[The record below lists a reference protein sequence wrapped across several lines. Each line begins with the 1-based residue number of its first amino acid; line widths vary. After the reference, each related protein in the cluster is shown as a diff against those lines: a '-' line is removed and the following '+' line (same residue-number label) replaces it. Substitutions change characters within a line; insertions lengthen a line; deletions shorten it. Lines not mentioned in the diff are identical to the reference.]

1 MLIGIIGAP
10 NKGKSLLFSAL
21 TSVEVPSADYP
32 FTTIEP
38 NRGVAL
44 LRVKCAHVA
53 MGLPKCDARG
63 GHCKN
68 GMREIAVP
76 LLDVAGLVPGAS
88 EGRGRGNQFLDDLR
102 TADGFIQVVDAS
114 GRTDLDGQPAS
125 DFPLEQEVGFLQGEL
140 AGWLAGIL
148 KRNEAKYKNRGL
160 AELMEAVSGLGYTS
174 GQITAAAQK
183 AGVPLER
190 IQWSGEQT
198 AAFARQLWADG
209 KPMLVAANKA
219 DFGGAMARVKKL
231 QEAQKAG
238 GGGAQDASGA
248 AHPVSIRPCSA
259 MYEHVLQKA
268 GRAALVKYEAG
279 APDFEIIGN
288 ADGAQK
294 AALER
299 IREFVKENDGTGVHA
314 ALRELVFSKLAMMVV
329 YPVEDENHCTDRKGL
344 VLPDA
349 FLVPAGTTA
358 IQMAAAVHT
367 DLAKSFI
374 GAVDAKTK
382 RRVGRDHRLADGDII
397 KIVAAR

>member
-10 NKGKSLLFSAL
+10 NKGKSLLFTAL

-44 LRVKCAHVA
+44 LRVKCAHAA

-63 GHCKN
+63 GHCKD

-88 EGRGRGNQFLDDLR
+88 EGRGKGNQFLDDLR
-102 TADGFIQVVDAS
+102 AADGFIQVVDSS
-114 GRTDLDGQPAS
+114 GRTDLEGQATQG
-125 DFPLEQEVGFLQGEL
+125 FPLDEEVGFLQGEL
-140 AGWLAGIL
+140 AGWLGGIL

-160 AELMEAVSGLGYTS
+160 VELMEAISGLGYTS
-174 GQITAAAQK
+174 SQITVAAQK
-183 AGVPLER
+183 AGLSVER
-190 IQWSGEQT
+190 IQWDNGQT
-198 AAFARQLWADG
+198 AQFAKNLWADG

-219 DFGGAMARVKKL
+219 DLPGAMERVKKL
-231 QEAQKAG
+231 QEAQKSAG
-238 GGGAQDASGA
+238 TTGHAAS
-248 AHPVSIRPCSA
+248 VRPCSA

-268 GRAALVKYEAG
+268 VKAGVVKYESG
-279 APDFEIIGN
+279 AADFEIIGG

-299 IREFVKENDGTGVHA
+299 IRAFMKENGGTGVHA
-314 ALRELVFSKLAMMVV
+314 ALKELVFTKLGMMVV
-329 YPVEDENHCTDRKGL
+329 YPVEDENHCTDRKGF

-358 IQMAAAVHT
+358 VQMAAAVHT

-382 RRVGRDHRLADGDII
+382 RRVGRDHVLQDGDII

>member
-1 MLIGIIGAP
+1 MLVGIIGAP
-10 NKGKSLLFSAL
+10 NKGKSLLFSCL
-21 TSVEVPSADYP
+21 TSIEVPSADYP

-44 LRVKCAHVA
+44 LRVKCAHVE

-63 GHCKN
+63 GHCKD

-88 EGRGRGNQFLDDLR
+88 EGRGKGNQFLDDLR
-102 TADGFIQVVDAS
+102 TADGFIHVVDAS
-114 GRTDLDGQPAS
+114 GRTDLDGQAAQ
-125 DFPLEQEVGFLQGEL
+125 DFPLDEEVGFLQGEL

-160 AELMEAVSGLGYTS
+160 AELMEAISGLGYTS
-174 GQITAAAQK
+174 SQITVAAQK
-183 AGVPLER
+183 AGIPLER
-190 IQWSGEQT
+190 IQWTDEQT
-198 AAFARQLWADG
+198 AQFAKNLWADG

-219 DFGGAMARVKKL
+219 DLGGAMERVK
-231 QEAQKAG
+231 ETQK
-238 GGGAQDASGA
+238 SI
-248 AHPVSIRPCSA
+248 PKISIRPCSA

-268 GRAALVKYEAG
+268 GKAGMVKYTSG
-279 APDFEIIGN
+279 AADFEISGT
-288 ADGAQK
+288 ADGPQK

-299 IREFVKENDGTGVHA
+299 IRAFMKENGGTGVQA
-314 ALRELVFSKLAMMVV
+314 ALHELVFEKLGMLVV

-358 IQMAAAVHT
+358 VQMAAAVHT

-382 RRVGRDHRLADGDII
+382 RRVGKDHVLKFGDII